1 MARPIVQAHRTHS
14 ECPNDNLDLR
24 PLSPRVIGFVQARI
38 WYQEL
43 TPIVVTS
50 PPN

>member
-1 MARPIVQAHRTHS
+1 VLSSPDVLHIIVYIAG
-14 ECPNDNLDLR
+14 
-24 PLSPRVIGFVQARI
+24 VIGFVQARS
-38 WYQEL
+38 WYQDL

>member
-24 PLSPRVIGFVQARI
+24 PLSPRVIGFVHATLVSR
-38 WYQEL
+38 L
-43 TPIVVTS
+43 TPIVVTL

>member
-1 MARPIVQAHRTHS
+1 MNWWSASCHIVAARTS
-14 ECPNDNLDLR
+14 T
-24 PLSPRVIGFVQARI
+24 RVIGFVQARS
-38 WYQEL
+38 WYQDL